1 MSGRVSAGGCKEGV
15 AVAGGQR
22 MARESAAVDFASQ
35 KAICSHPTTNT
46 TFNAR
51 LHRVNT
57 CQFLPPHSLLSP
69 PSLISTTTRH
79 RQSPTTTTLRR
90 QYALQQHPNCSF
102 QGDHRHCVLAA
113 YVSLYSSALERL
125 SGSYNSKTSHY
136 FPPSTYLTPH

>member
-15 AVAGGQR
+15 AVAGGR
-22 MARESAAVDFASQ
+22 RIARESAAVNFASQ
-35 KAICSHPTTNT
+35 KAICSPPTTNT

-51 LHRVNT
+51 LHRVST
-57 CQFLPPHSLLSP
+57 CQSLPPHSLLSP

-102 QGDHRHCVLAA
+102 QGDHRHRLLAA
-113 YVSLYSSALERL
+113 YVLLSLSALERP
-125 SGSYNSKTSHY
+125 SWSYNQKKFHHHPQT
-136 FPPSTYLTPH
+136 TYLTNR